1 MRLGLII
8 SCIVGLT
15 FLTTGCVE
23 IHNLVQEAAAN
34 SDNTDNTDNTDT
46 GDNTNDDTTTDD
58 TTDDTTTDDSSSSL
72 EGVYTT
78 QETLPTLPAGASLT
92 ATGTGLEYYDYEV
105 GTGDMPPSTDAD
117 VTVDYAGFLESG
129 AKFDSG
135 TDVTFNLGRL
145 IQGFT
150 EGVSTMKVGGQRRI
164 VIPPDLGYGSNGNAG
179 AGISGTD
186 TIVFIVT
193 LKEIK

>member
-15 FLTTGCVE
+15 FLSTGCVE
-23 IHNLVQEAAAN
+23 IRNLVVAAAAN
-34 SDNTDNTDNTDT
+34 NDNTDNTDNT
-46 GDNTNDDTTTDD
+46 NNDTTTDD
-58 TTDDTTTDDSSSSL
+58 TTDDTTTDDNTTDDSSSSL

-117 VTVDYAGFLESG
+117 VVVDYAGFLESG